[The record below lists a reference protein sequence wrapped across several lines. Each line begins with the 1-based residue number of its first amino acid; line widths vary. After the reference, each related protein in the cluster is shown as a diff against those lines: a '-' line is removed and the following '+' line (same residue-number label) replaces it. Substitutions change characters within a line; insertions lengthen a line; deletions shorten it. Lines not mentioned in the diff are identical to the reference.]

1 MYSIYKIKNNIND
14 KVYIGSTKDFE
25 KRKSRHLNELKNN
38 KHHSIYFQRFYN
50 KYIDKVELD
59 FEILLTNLSKEE
71 VTIKE
76 EELIQQ
82 YYDNSF
88 NVSKCS
94 TGGDLISY
102 HPNKDEIVNKIKN
115 TLKYKHE
122 NNLIK
127 MPIMKG
133 EDNHNYK
140 SGDYIKVISI
150 CPNCGSQKETLNK
163 YKDHLCKACFA
174 STRTGGKNSF
184 YGKSFSEESKK
195 KLSESIKATNKH
207 QRELGILP
215 KDSKQ
220 VYAYGILYLTMN
232 DAAKALGVDR
242 GTITAR
248 VNSNNWKYR
257 SFYIKGYPKNIKDLK
272 IPKTEYSCIVD
283 GINYETVSQAVK
295 QLNIVES
302 TFINR
307 CESQKQEFNNYE
319 FKCPTAIENIY
330 QI

>member
-50 KYIDKVELD
+50 KYIDKIELD

-76 EELIQQ
+76 EELIHQ
-82 YYDNSF
+82 YYENSF

-102 HPNKDEIVNKIKN
+102 HPKKDEIVNKIKN
-115 TLKYKHE
+115 TMKYKHE
-122 NNLIK
+122 NNLIN

-133 EDNHNYK
+133 ENNHNYK
-140 SGDYIKVISI
+140 SGEYIKVIST

-174 STRTGGKNSF
+174 STRTGEKNSF

-195 KLSESIKATNKH
+195 KLSDSIKQYYQEN
-207 QRELGILP
+207 
-215 KDSKQ
+215 DSVTSKE
-220 VYAYGILYLTMN
+220 VYAYGVLYNSMK
-232 DAAKALGVDR
+232 DAAKALNISG
-242 GTITAR
+242 GTMTTR

-257 SFYIKGYPKNIKDLK
+257 SFYFKGNPKKIEDLK
-272 IPKTEYSCIVD
+272 ISKTDYSCVVD
-283 GINYETVSQAVK
+283 GVSYETVSIATKV
-295 QLNIVES
+295 LNIAES

-307 CESQKQEFNNYE
+307 CESEKQEFNNYE
-319 FKCPTAIENIY
+319 FKCPTSIESIY

>member
-50 KYIDKVELD
+50 KHIDKIELD

-76 EELIQQ
+76 EELIHQ
-82 YYDNSF
+82 YYENSF

-102 HPNKDEIVNKIKN
+102 HPKKDEIVNKIKN
-115 TLKYKHE
+115 TLKYKHK

-140 SGDYIKVISI
+140 SGEYIKVIST

-174 STRTGGKNSF
+174 STRTGEKNSF

-195 KLSESIKATNKH
+195 KLSDSIKQYYQEN
-207 QRELGILP
+207 
-215 KDSKQ
+215 DSISSKK
-220 VYAYGILYLTMN
+220 VYAYGVLYNSMK
-232 DAAKALGVDR
+232 DAAKALNISG
-242 GTITAR
+242 GTMTTR

-257 SFYIKGYPKNIKDLK
+257 SFYFKGNPKKIEDLK
-272 IPKTEYSCIVD
+272 ISKTDYSCTVN
-283 GINYETVSQAVK
+283 GSSYETVLIAAKV
-295 QLNIVES
+295 LNIAES

-307 CESQKQEFNNYE
+307 CESEKQEFNNYE
-319 FKCPTAIENIY
+319 FKCPTSIESIY

>member
-38 KHHSIYFQRFYN
+38 KHHSIYLQRFYN

-88 NVSKCS
+88 NVSKRS

-102 HPNKDEIVNKIKN
+102 HPNKDEIISKIKN

-122 NNLIK
+122 NNMIK

-150 CPNCGSQKETLNK
+150 CPNCGSQKETFNK
-163 YKDHLCKACFA
+163 YKNHLCKSCFA
-174 STRTGGKNSF
+174 STRTGEKNSF
-184 YGKSFSEESKK
+184 YGKNLSKESKK
-195 KLSESIKATNKH
+195 KLSDSIKKYYQENESVSAKKVYSYGVLYNSM
-207 QRELGILP
+207 REAAEILNI
-215 KDSKQ
+215 SN
-220 VYAYGILYLTMN
+220 GTM
-232 DAAKALGVDR
+232 
-242 GTITAR
+242 TTR
-248 VNSNNWKYR
+248 VKSNNWKYR
-257 SFYIKGYPKNIKDLK
+257 SFYFKDEPKKIEDLRISKTDYLCTVDGICYETVNQAVNILK
-272 IPKTEYSCIVD
+272 IP
-283 GINYETVSQAVK
+283 
-295 QLNIVES
+295 LS
-302 TFINR
+302 TFIFR
-307 CESQKQEFNNYE
+307 CESQKQ
-319 FKCPTAIENIY
+319 
-330 QI
+330 

>member
-50 KYIDKVELD
+50 KYIDKIELD

-76 EELIQQ
+76 EELIHQ
-82 YYDNSF
+82 YYENSF

-102 HPNKDEIVNKIKN
+102 HPKKDEIVNKIKN

-127 MPIMKG
+127 MPVMKG

-140 SGDYIKVISI
+140 SGEYIKVIST

-174 STRTGGKNSF
+174 STRTGEKNSF

-195 KLSESIKATNKH
+195 KLSDSIKQYYQEN
-207 QRELGILP
+207 
-215 KDSKQ
+215 DSVTSKE
-220 VYAYGILYLTMN
+220 VYAYGVLYNSMK
-232 DAAKALGVDR
+232 DAAKALNISG
-242 GTITAR
+242 GTMTTR

-257 SFYIKGYPKNIKDLK
+257 SFYFKGNPKKIEDLK
-272 IPKTEYSCIVD
+272 ISKTDYSCVVD
-283 GINYETVSQAVK
+283 DVSYETVSIATKV
-295 QLNIVES
+295 LNIAES

-307 CESQKQEFNNYE
+307 CESEKQEFNNYE
-319 FKCPTAIENIY
+319 FKCPTSIESIY

>member
-25 KRKSRHLNELKNN
+25 KRKSKHLNELKNN

-50 KYIDKVELD
+50 KYIDKIELD

-76 EELIQQ
+76 EELIHQ
-82 YYDNSF
+82 YYENSF

-102 HPNKDEIVNKIKN
+102 HPKKDEIVNKIKN

-127 MPIMKG
+127 MPVMKG

-140 SGDYIKVISI
+140 SGEYIKVIST

-163 YKDHLCKACFA
+163 YKDHLCKSCFA
-174 STRTGGKNSF
+174 STRTGEKNSF

-195 KLSESIKATNKH
+195 KLSDSIKQYYQENGSIT
-207 QRELGILP
+207 
-215 KDSKQ
+215 SKE
-220 VYAYGILYLTMN
+220 VYAYGVLYNSMK
-232 DAAKALGVDR
+232 DAAKALNISG
-242 GTITAR
+242 GTMTSR

-257 SFYIKGYPKNIKDLK
+257 SFYFKGNPKKIEDLK
-272 IPKTEYSCIVD
+272 ISKTDYPCTVN
-283 GINYETVSQAVK
+283 GISYETVSVAVK
-295 QLNIVES
+295 VLNVAES

-307 CESQKQEFNNYE
+307 CESEKQEFNNYE
-319 FKCPTAIENIY
+319 FKCPTTIESIY

>member
-25 KRKSRHLNELKNN
+25 KRKSRHLNELRNN

-50 KYIDKVELD
+50 KHIDKIELD

-76 EELIQQ
+76 EELIHQ
-82 YYDNSF
+82 YYENSF

-102 HPNKDEIVNKIKN
+102 HPKKDEIVNKIKN

-140 SGDYIKVISI
+140 SGEYIKVIST

-174 STRTGGKNSF
+174 STRTGEKNSF

-195 KLSESIKATNKH
+195 KLSDSIKQYYQEN
-207 QRELGILP
+207 
-215 KDSKQ
+215 DSVTSKE
-220 VYAYGILYLTMN
+220 VYAYGVLYNSMK
-232 DAAKALGVDR
+232 DAAKALNISG
-242 GTITAR
+242 GTMTSR

-257 SFYIKGYPKNIKDLK
+257 SFYFKGNPKKIEDLK
-272 IPKTEYSCIVD
+272 ISKTDYSCVVD
-283 GINYETVSQAVK
+283 GVSYETVSIATKV
-295 QLNIVES
+295 LNISES

-307 CESQKQEFNNYE
+307 CESEKQEFNNYE
-319 FKCPTAIENIY
+319 FKCPTSIESIY

>member
-1 MYSIYKIKNNIND
+1 MYIIYKIKNNIND

-38 KHHSIYFQRFYN
+38 NHHSIYFQRFYN
-50 KYIDKVELD
+50 KYIDKIELD

-76 EELIQQ
+76 EELILM
-82 YYDNSF
+82 YYENSF

-102 HPNKDEIVNKIKN
+102 HPKKDEIVNKIRN

-127 MPIMKG
+127 MPVMKG

-140 SGDYIKVISI
+140 SGEYIKVIST

-163 YKDHLCKACFA
+163 YKDHLCKSCFA
-174 STRTGGKNSF
+174 STRTGEKNSF

-195 KLSESIKATNKH
+195 KLSDSIKQYYQEN
-207 QRELGILP
+207 
-215 KDSKQ
+215 DSVTSKE
-220 VYAYGILYLTMN
+220 VYAYGVLYSSMK
-232 DAAKALGVDR
+232 DAAKALNISG
-242 GTITAR
+242 GTMTNR

-257 SFYIKGYPKNIKDLK
+257 SFYFKGNPKKIEDLK
-272 IPKTEYSCIVD
+272 ISKTDYFCAVD
-283 GINYETVSQAVK
+283 GISYETVSIATKV
-295 QLNIVES
+295 LDIAES

-307 CESQKQEFNNYE
+307 CESEKQEFNNYE
-319 FKCPTAIENIY
+319 FKCPTSIESIY